1 MIRDSTREREE
12 RHDMTETWDK
22 HDRQGRHGIKH
33 KEENMETEKGKKT
46 QGHSHKQT
54 HREFTIS
61 IISDRFQREPSEVV
75 ASRQ

>member
-54 HREFTIS
+54 HTES
-61 IISDRFQREPSEVV
+61 SQL
-75 ASRQ
+75 A